1 MMRLWPLKKYKT
13 TFYYTI
19 EACSMTDLVNTIN
32 QFVIEHAFDFVLE
45 LYQKRT
51 IQQGES
57 SATATTS

>member
-13 TFYYTI
+13 TFYYII

-45 LYQKRT
+45 LHQKRT

-57 SATATTS
+57 SATDTTS